1 MLGYYFSYEHSSG
14 REAVLEMLHAI
25 IKKFP
30 QTKLDEQ
37 SHTLFVHLVARLAN
51 DHDNKV
57 RSMTGVAIK
66 LLIER
71 INPHMLHSILEYS
84 LSWYLG
90 TKQQLWSAGAQVK
103 VSYLYCKLFIINGIC
118 SLLNTH
124 MHRCD
129 VTCNHFKGVLTS
141 QFGMQTHTHTCK
153 CDVHTPVSRDC
164 LLISLGLL
172 A

>member
-1 MLGYYFSYEHSSG
+1 MLGSKCSYEHSSG

-57 RSMTGVAIK
+57 RAMTGVAIK

-71 INPHMLHSILEYS
+71 INPHLLNSILEYG

-90 TKQQLWSAGAQVK
+90 MKQQLWSAGAQVK
-103 VSYLYCKLFIINGIC
+103 VSYNHKWYLFF
-118 SLLNTH
+118 LNT
-124 MHRCD
+124 R
-129 VTCNHFKGVLTS
+129 
-141 QFGMQTHTHTCK
+141 TH
-153 CDVHTPVSRDC
+153 
-164 LLISLGLL
+164 
-172 A
+172 ANM